1 MLKAKDARSENFYV
15 RDCVTL
21 ENELAGEIL
30 LMSRCGENT
39 AEVSGT
45 FSVFAVNSMTNTLK
59 EAGYEVSVE
68 TNSGTFAEVLED
80 GRFVAMQWAKF
91 SVAW

>member
-15 RDCVTL
+15 RDYAML

-30 LMSRCGENT
+30 FMARCGENT

-68 TNSGTFAEVLED
+68 TNSGVFVEMLED
-80 GRFVAMQWAKF
+80 GRLVAMQWAKF
-91 SVAW
+91 LVEW